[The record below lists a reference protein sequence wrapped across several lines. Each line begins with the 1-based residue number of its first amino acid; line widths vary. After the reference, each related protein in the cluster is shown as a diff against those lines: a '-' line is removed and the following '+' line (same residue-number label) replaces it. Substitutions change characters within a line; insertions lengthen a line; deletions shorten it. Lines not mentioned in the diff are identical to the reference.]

1 MLSILDFSQKPI
13 FLAPM
18 AGITDLPFRSI
29 CKSFGADAVITEMVS
44 TRGIYYGDKKT
55 CKLLE
60 INPKEHPIGAQLFGN
75 DPSFFQE
82 AVAYLSDMPFDFIN
96 INMGCPTPKI
106 VKNGDGCA
114 LMKQPVISGNIVN
127 IISKRAKI
135 PVTVK
140 IRKGWDDSQVNAA
153 QFSRMLEENG
163 AEMIIVHGRTRDA
176 FYSGKAD
183 WGIIREVKNAV
194 NIPVIGNGDIFTPE
208 DAKNMI
214 EQTGCDGI
222 MVGRGAMGNPWIF
235 REIKHYFATGNKLF
249 PPTNQEKLDIMQ
261 RHLTLAIEFY
271 GERLGILEMRKH
283 FAWYLKGL
291 PHSASVKQRI
301 QTTRDIDELNDMIQD
316 FFKDLGI

>member
-235 REIKHYFATGNKLF
+235 REIKHYFATGNKLS